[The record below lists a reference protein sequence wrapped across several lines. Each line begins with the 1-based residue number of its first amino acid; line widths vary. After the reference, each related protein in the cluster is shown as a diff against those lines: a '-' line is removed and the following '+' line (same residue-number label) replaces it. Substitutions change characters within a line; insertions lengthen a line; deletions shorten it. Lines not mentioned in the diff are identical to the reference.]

1 MVDKIQMD
9 YEAVQQMAQLAKQSA
24 DELDEMVGS
33 LKAIVDQL
41 EGGVLIGRAGRALSD
56 GIGERLVPAVG
67 RLSQKFSEISL
78 DLLGAL
84 TDLRDR
90 DSQAGGLFGR

>member
-41 EGGVLIGRAGRALSD
+41 EGGVPFCRC
-56 GIGERLVPAVG
+56 
-67 RLSQKFSEISL
+67 
-78 DLLGAL
+78 
-84 TDLRDR
+84 
-90 DSQAGGLFGR
+90 GGSVASMRRRGSIWL